1 MSIGLRKALDVRASS
16 LIWAEWSSR
25 VVSLAWT
32 YEGSEPGYVPHRSRG
47 VTSV

>member
-1 MSIGLRKALDVRASS
+1 MVLPKALDVRASS
-16 LIWAEWSSR
+16 LIWAERSSS

-32 YEGSEPGYVPHRSRG
+32 YEGSEPGHFPDQSLG